1 MIFSEILWSY
11 YSVWILLDFY
21 LTPLRQKFCE
31 NNDFTKHSVEHSVVI
46 SVIYSHRKNI
56 SSNHIIESISRAE
69 YFSLHFKKCWNA
81 CYFWIRNNIDFSKK
95 KLTLRQILTFSW
107 SRSKAN
113 WRPTAFMS
121 VLCRAEVMYMCIS
134 RKWPITPSCSD
145 CSISNWDRSLTNHS
159 NDFWS
164 RLIQKK
170 STLKH

>member
-1 MIFSEILWSY
+1 MF
-11 YSVWILLDFY
+11 DKGANQFY
-21 LTPLRQKFCE
+21 F
-31 NNDFTKHSVEHSVVI
+31 SVEKQD
-46 SVIYSHRKNI
+46 IYSHQGKKEKYFVKRTVLSIFLSKNFI
-56 SSNHIIESISRAE
+56 
-69 YFSLHFKKCWNA
+69 FTKFL
-81 CYFWIRNNIDFSKK
+81 SKDWEMRVNFYK
-95 KLTLRQILTFSW
+95 IPQCVMQILTFSW

>member
-1 MIFSEILWSY
+1 MFFCWERISHCTMVKWEI
-11 YSVWILLDFY
+11 
-21 LTPLRQKFCE
+21 
-31 NNDFTKHSVEHSVVI
+31 H
-46 SVIYSHRKNI
+46 SHRKNI
-56 SSNHIIESISRAE
+56 SSNHIIESMSRAE

-81 CYFWIRNNIDFSKK
+81 CYPWIRNNILIFLRKK
-95 KLTLRQILTFSW
+95 KLTLSQILTFSW